1 MAMAEKT
8 LLIEF
13 FQPFAQYRNPFTFY
27 YSQTYPLPPKSTI
40 VGMLQNALGDW
51 YGNERGINKWWSLKV
66 SVHGGFESVF
76 WNYQQLIKGEVSL
89 VRFRGK
95 PTLWNQW
102 STKKERGKLNQ
113 GPIHSTSWTLRRVPA
128 PVFQQELFNGWLYI
142 FLRHE
147 DEGFLEEIKSAL
159 ENPKKVLSLGRSE
172 DVVFVKHIGFIEGTN
187 KKAKEIA
194 IRYPT
199 YVATSVEMLKK
210 KEYPTYSIPTKVV
223 FRNDGKPVRHKAEI
237 SRDTLRDV
245 EFKSVI
251 YVGAWTFLKFN
262 KEVDLE
268 EYILRGKKFKVVSDK
283 NASGWL

>member
-8 LLIEF
+8 LFIEL

-27 YSQTYPLPPKSTI
+27 YGQTYPLPPKSTI

-51 YGNERGINKWWSLKV
+51 YGQDHGLEAWWEDLKI
-66 SVHGGFESVF
+66 SIHGGFETVF
-76 WNYQQLIKGEVSL
+76 WNYQQLIKATKTGISL
-89 VRFRGK
+89 IRFKGG
-95 PTLWNQW
+95 PTLWNQNLPLYHF
-102 STKKERGKLNQ
+102 SV
-113 GPIHSTSWTLRRVPA
+113 TSQRS
-128 PVFQQELFNGWLYI
+128 PVLQQELFNGWLYI
-142 FLRHE
+142 FLKGN
-147 DEGFLEEIKSAL
+147 EGLLNEIKEAL
-159 ENPKKVLSLGRSE
+159 ERPKKVLSLGRSE
-172 DVVFVKHIGFIEGTN
+172 DVVFVKRTEFIESVN
-187 KKAKEIA
+187 KKAREVA

-210 KEYPTYSIPTKVV
+210 KEYPTYSIPTKII

-237 SRDTLRDV
+237 SRETLRDV